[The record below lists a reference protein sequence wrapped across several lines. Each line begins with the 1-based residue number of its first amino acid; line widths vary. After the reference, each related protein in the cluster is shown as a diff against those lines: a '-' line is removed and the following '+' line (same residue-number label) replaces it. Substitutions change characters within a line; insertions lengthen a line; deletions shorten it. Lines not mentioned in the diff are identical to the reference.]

1 MVEEEIYILTTTL
14 STGGSG
20 SGWHKETMAISALP
34 MPATH
39 RSQAHVSPLLASC
52 HAQQL
57 TYCWCW
63 LLLPSGMLASLGPEE
78 VSGTESL
85 LVEVEGE
92 GWCRVGSCKGG
103 GTGTGWRN

>member
-14 STGGSG
+14 WISGFG

-39 RSQAHVSPLLASC
+39 RSQAHVTPLLASC

-57 TYCWCW
+57 TCW
-63 LLLPSGMLASLGPEE
+63 LFLPSGISGASLGPEE

-92 GWCRVGSCKGG
+92 VWCRVGSCKGG